1 MFNESTITTIA
12 SAATKVAIVA
22 AGVIVANVGTVGVK
36 AAASKVSSW
45 FRKS

>member
-1 MFNESTITTIA
+1 MFNENTTTIVI
-12 SAATKVAIVA
+12 STAAKVAIVA

-45 FRKS
+45 FKKS

>member
-1 MFNESTITTIA
+1 MFSESNVSVIV

-22 AGVIVANVGTVGVK
+22 AGVIVANVGTAGAKAGYAKVK
-36 AAASKVSSW
+36 GW